1 MVKNMI
7 LYNSNDLVKLG
18 CNECSGC
25 SECCRGMGQSIVLDP
40 YDVLQ
45 LQKVTGTNFA
55 QLMQEK
61 IELHVEDGLILP
73 SLKMQSG
80 TDACGFLNQDGRCS
94 IHGYRPGLCRLFP
107 LGRNYDENGLRY
119 FLLEDACRIQNRT
132 KVKIK
137 KWLGVGVLSQYEKFL
152 VAWHDLR
159 KEIQVQIMERQS
171 DTYTQGVNVK
181 MLDIFY
187 KKPYDIKQD
196 FYVQFEERMGAFQEC
211 GSG

>member
-40 YDVLQ
+40 YDVFQ

-61 IELHVEDGLILP
+61 IELHVEEGLILP

-94 IHGYRPGLCRLFP
+94 IHDYRPGLCRLFP